1 MIVKKEDST
10 RKNTE
15 TCLKIEEKQKMRGQA
30 SRIFLNLVIVDHQTD
45 EKTEQ
50 YLADFPLG
58 EKKTVLSWLM
68 EPCRRRAISNMDSL
82 SIDRKFM
89 LDGYNDL
96 FKRVVL
102 I

>member
-1 MIVKKEDST
+1 MIVKKENST
-10 RKNTE
+10 RKTTE

-30 SRIFLNLVIVDHQTD
+30 SRIFLNLVIVDKQTD

-50 YLADFPLG
+50 YLADFPLA
-58 EKKTVLSWLM
+58 EKKNVLSWLM

-82 SIDRKFM
+82 RIDKQFM
-89 LDGYNDL
+89 MDGYKDL
-96 FKRVVL
+96 FKQVVF